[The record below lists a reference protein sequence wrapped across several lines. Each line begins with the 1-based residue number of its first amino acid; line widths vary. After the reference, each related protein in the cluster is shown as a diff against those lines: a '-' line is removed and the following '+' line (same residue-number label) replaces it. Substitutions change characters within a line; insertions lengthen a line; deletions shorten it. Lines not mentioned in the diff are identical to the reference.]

1 MSEQFSQPG
10 SEMGNDRGYSEFSED
25 EETGTGTEADNPFH
39 DSEPSPYAFDDNET
53 CDDETGYTHDELVMP
68 VQSEAELPPEA
79 RGEMNGGPLGCCM
92 GMTIGILVCFAIGL
106 VGLGQVTANILVAL
120 IHADALTD
128 IRVATGFFT
137 VIGAVVG
144 GFVGWKIGKRIYR
157 EYDMSARQQE
167 RLARLNEKALQRT
180 QLKQ

>member
-10 SEMGNDRGYSEFSED
+10 SEMGNNDGYSQFSEPNGNANNALNHL
-25 EETGTGTEADNPFH
+25 ER
-39 DSEPSPYAFDDNET
+39 SPYAWDDNGVS
-53 CDDETGYTHDELVMP
+53 DDKTGYAEDELISP
-68 VQSEAELPPEA
+68 VQSEADLPPEA

-144 GFVGWKIGKRIYR
+144 GFAGWKIGKRIYR
-157 EYDMSARQQE
+157 EYDMSAQQQE
-167 RLARLNEKALQRT
+167 RLARLNEKALERT